1 MINQIELRSLLPNDE
16 DVLYTLV
23 KENRP
28 QLSQWL
34 DWASMIQTRDDFA
47 QFFRYYES
55 QIKQRLM
62 EVQVI
67 CYQDQVIGIVE
78 AHGIDYSQQSAYL
91 SYWLD
96 RNFQNKGMMT
106 KGMQQFLDYL
116 YKNWAMKHFFLVI
129 QCQNVRSI
137 RLAQKLGFRL
147 EGYAREFQFEAQFQ
161 PDCYFFHLN
170 YQP

>member
-1 MINQIELRSLLPNDE
+1 MINQIQLRPLQPSDE
-16 DVLYTLV
+16 HVLYALV
-23 KENRP
+23 KENLP

-55 QIKQRLM
+55 QIKQQLM

-67 CYQDQVIGIVE
+67 CYQGQVIGIVE
-78 AHGIDYSQQSAYL
+78 AHEINYSQQSAYL

-96 RNFQNKGMMT
+96 RNFQQRGMMPQV
-106 KGMQQFLDYL
+106 MSDFLAYL
-116 YKNWAMKHFFLVI
+116 YSVSSLKHFFLI
-129 QCQNVRSI
+129 TNCQNTRSI
-137 RLAQKLGFRL
+137 RLAQKLGFHL

>member
-1 MINQIELRSLLPNDE
+1 MINQIELRSLLPSDE

-78 AHGIDYSQQSAYL
+78 AHGINYSQQSAYL

-96 RNFQNKGMMT
+96 GHFQNKGMMT

-137 RLAQKLGFRL
+137 RLAQKLGFHL
-147 EGYAREFQFEAQFQ
+147 EGYAREFEFEAQFQ

>member
-1 MINQIELRSLLPNDE
+1 MINKIELRSLLPSDE

-34 DWASMIQTRDDFA
+34 DWASMVQTRDDFA

-78 AHGIDYSQQSAYL
+78 AHGINYSQQSAYL

-96 RNFQNKGMMT
+96 GHFQNKGMMT

-116 YKNWAMKHFFLVI
+116 YKNWAIKHFFLVI

-137 RLAQKLGFRL
+137 RLAQKLGFHL
-147 EGYAREFQFEAQFQ
+147 EGYAREFQFEAQFL
-161 PDCYFFHLN
+161 PDSYFFHLN

>member
-1 MINQIELRSLLPNDE
+1 MINKIELRSLLPSDE

-34 DWASMIQTRDDFA
+34 DWASMVQTRDDFA

-78 AHGIDYSQQSAYL
+78 AHGINYSQRSAYL

-96 RNFQNKGMMT
+96 GHFQNKGMMT

-116 YKNWAMKHFFLVI
+116 YKNWAIKHFFLVI

-137 RLAQKLGFRL
+137 RLAQKLGFHL

>member
-1 MINQIELRSLLPNDE
+1 MINQIELRSLLPSDE

-34 DWASMIQTRDDFA
+34 DWASMVQTRDDFA

-78 AHGIDYSQQSAYL
+78 AHGINYSQQSAYL

-96 RNFQNKGMMT
+96 GHFQNKGMMT

-116 YKNWAMKHFFLVI
+116 YKNWAIKHFFLVI

-137 RLAQKLGFRL
+137 RLAQKLGFHL
-147 EGYAREFQFEAQFQ
+147 EGYAREFQFEIAMF
-161 PDCYFFHLN
+161 N
-170 YQP
+170 RIINS

>member
-1 MINQIELRSLLPNDE
+1 MINQIELRSLLPSDE
-16 DVLYTLV
+16 HVLYTLV
-23 KENRP
+23 KENRL

-34 DWASMIQTRDDFA
+34 DWASMVQTRDDFA

-78 AHGIDYSQQSAYL
+78 AHRINYSQQSAYL

-96 RNFQNKGMMT
+96 SHFQNKGMMT

-116 YKNWAMKHFFLVI
+116 YKNWAIKHFFLVI

-137 RLAQKLGFRL
+137 RLAQKLGFHL

>member
-1 MINQIELRSLLPNDE
+1 MINQIELRSLLPSDE
-16 DVLYTLV
+16 HVLYTLV
-23 KENRP
+23 KENRL

-34 DWASMIQTRDDFA
+34 DWASMVQTRDDFA

-55 QIKQRLM
+55 QIKQQLM

-78 AHGIDYSQQSAYL
+78 AHGINYSQQSAYL

-96 RNFQNKGMMT
+96 GHFQNKGMMT

-116 YKNWAMKHFFLVI
+116 YKNWAIKHFFLVI

-137 RLAQKLGFRL
+137 RLAQKLGFHL

>member
-1 MINQIELRSLLPNDE
+1 
-16 DVLYTLV
+16 
-23 KENRP
+23 
-28 QLSQWL
+28 
-34 DWASMIQTRDDFA
+34 MIQTRDDFA

-78 AHGIDYSQQSAYL
+78 AHGVDYSQQSAYL

-96 RNFQNKGMMT
+96 GHFQNKGMMT

-116 YKNWAMKHFFLVI
+116 NKNWAMKHFFLVI

-137 RLAQKLGFRL
+137 RLAQKLGFHL
-147 EGYAREFQFEAQFQ
+147 EGYAREFEFEAQFQ